1 MKTEN
6 NSKRQASIIRKTQ
19 ETDIKLHLNLDG
31 SGICNINS
39 GIGFLDHML
48 TLTTFWAG
56 FDLDLTCK
64 GDTHIDSHHSIEDI
78 ALALGKALR
87 DALLKINDA
96 KGIERIGHAKVP
108 MDEAI
113 ADVCID
119 ISGRPYLEW
128 RGDEFLPPM
137 IAGDEKDIWREF
149 YKAFAS
155 SAKMNIHIQFLYGKN
170 GHHLLE
176 SAAKGFGK
184 ALQKA
189 VAITGQN
196 ASSTKGSLDL

>member
-1 MKTEN
+1 MTKDN
-6 NSKRQASIIRKTQ
+6 KKRQASIIRDTQ
-19 ETDIKLHLNLDG
+19 ETQIKLHLNLDG

-48 TLTTFWAG
+48 TLSVFWAG

-64 GDTHIDSHHSIEDI
+64 GDTHIDSHHTVEDI

-87 DALLKINDA
+87 DALVNCDEA
-96 KGIERIGHAKVP
+96 KGIERVGHAKVP

-119 ISGRPYLEW
+119 ISGRPWLEW
-128 RGDEFLPPM
+128 RGDDLLPPL
-137 IAGDEKDIWREF
+137 IAGDETDVWREF

-155 SAKMNIHIQFLYGKN
+155 SAKMNIHVNFLYGKN

-184 ALQKA
+184 ALQQA
-189 VAITGQN
+189 VAITRNN
-196 ASSTKGSLDL
+196 AASTKGVLDL